1 MPQAQGVGLKRL
13 TELHNYHALVSVET
27 KINHMPEPK
36 YMKPIH
42 SRHVS
47 YQTNYTAIPLN
58 ICIWR
63 NFWFYHPKG
72 QK

>member
-47 YQTNYTAIPLN
+47 YQTNYTNSHPLKHL
-58 ICIWR
+58 
-63 NFWFYHPKG
+63 YLAKLLVLLP
-72 QK
+72 